1 MHKIRTD
8 LTKNRLYV
16 TLYGFSSMD
25 QVNDTIR
32 EMKEAVQQLK
42 PSFDVVTDISNYKP
56 ALPEIAQ
63 AIQWMQVFLKQSG
76 MRRAVRIVS
85 TTTQGPRVTSSQF
98 ARTSRTVGYEA
109 EIVSSVAE
117 ADRLLEDDPDRHG

>member
-1 MHKIRTD
+1 MHKISTD
-8 LTKNRLYV
+8 LAKNRLYV
-16 TLYGFSSMD
+16 ILYGFSSMD

-42 PSFDVVTDISNYKP
+42 PGFDVVTDISNYKP

-63 AIQWMQVFLKQSG
+63 AIQSMQVFLKQSG
-76 MRRAVRIVS
+76 MRRAIRIVS
-85 TTTQGPRVTSSQF
+85 ASTQGPRIASSQF
-98 ARTSRTVGYEA
+98 ARTSRAVGYEA

>member
-1 MHKIRTD
+1 MHEIRTD

-16 TLYGFSSMD
+16 TLYGFSSMS

-32 EMKEAVQQLK
+32 EMEEAVHRLK
-42 PSFDVVTDISNYKP
+42 PGFDVVTDISNYKP

-63 AIQWMQVFLKQSG
+63 AIQQMQVFLKQSG

-85 TTTQGPRVTSSQF
+85 TAAQSPRIASLQF
-98 ARTSRTVGYEA
+98 SRTSQAIGYEA

-117 ADRLLEDDPDRHG
+117 ADRLLEQ